1 MTLCC
6 WAEIKSGLVFDG
18 IWLDYKS
25 MLSVMDEKVGQLLE
39 EAADQWGDREAVVSC
54 QQGIRKTY
62 SQVDLLLIMIQMG

>member
-1 MTLCC
+1 MK
-6 WAEIKSGLVFDG
+6 IKSGLVFDG
-18 IWLDYKS
+18 AWLHYKS
-25 MLSVMDEKVGQLLE
+25 ILSVMEKVGQLLE